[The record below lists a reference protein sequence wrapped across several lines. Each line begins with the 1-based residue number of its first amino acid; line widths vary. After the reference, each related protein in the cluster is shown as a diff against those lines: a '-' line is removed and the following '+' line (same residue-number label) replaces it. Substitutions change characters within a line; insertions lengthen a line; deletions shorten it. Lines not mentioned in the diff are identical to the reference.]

1 MANHLECEIKS
12 MINEQQYLYLY
23 NKYFHLGK
31 LIKQENIYFNDRN
44 GILKN
49 SKICLRIRTK
59 QDSINLYIK
68 TTIKEGNLDMK
79 TLLEDVGI
87 IYTFLETVY
96 TTEMVDDS
104 YIHYEHYSGNLTHG
118 NLTHTGRY
126 DMELHEET
134 GKPINTI
141 IISTGNPNKSETECW
156 IGKVNKYTPIRIIF
170 LKK

>member
-1 MANHLECEIKS
+1 MPCTKIKKVYS
-12 MINEQQYLYLY
+12 TE
-23 NKYFHLGK
+23 
-31 LIKQENIYFNDRN
+31 LITPNFK
-44 GILKN
+44 G
-49 SKICLRIRTK
+49 
-59 QDSINLYIK
+59 
-68 TTIKEGNLDMK
+68 
-79 TLLEDVGI
+79 LLMD
-87 IYTFLETVY
+87 FVY
-96 TTEMVDDS
+96 EMVDDS

-170 LKK
+170 LKNIPETKD

>member
-1 MANHLECEIKS
+1 MD
-12 MINEQQYLYLY
+12 
-23 NKYFHLGK
+23 F
-31 LIKQENIYFNDRN
+31 
-44 GILKN
+44 
-49 SKICLRIRTK
+49 
-59 QDSINLYIK
+59 
-68 TTIKEGNLDMK
+68 
-79 TLLEDVGI
+79 
-87 IYTFLETVY
+87 VY
-96 TTEMVDDS
+96 EMVDDS

-170 LKK
+170 LKNIPETKD

>member
-1 MANHLECEIKS
+1 MPCTKIKKVYS
-12 MINEQQYLYLY
+12 TE
-23 NKYFHLGK
+23 
-31 LIKQENIYFNDRN
+31 LITPNFK
-44 GILKN
+44 G
-49 SKICLRIRTK
+49 
-59 QDSINLYIK
+59 
-68 TTIKEGNLDMK
+68 
-79 TLLEDVGI
+79 LLMD
-87 IYTFLETVY
+87 FVY
-96 TTEMVDDS
+96 EMVDDS

-170 LKK
+170 LKKYPGDQRLKNVKIKIENNKKLTA